1 MVNKDKF
8 KANINKNQKWFFFA
22 LLYLVIDYGRP
33 QDVLP
38 IGAIRPGMIIVIL
51 MSLFILSNLNLVG
64 KAFSYKQFRLI
75 LYFNLLLLV
84 HVPFAENNYWA
95 YLAAKNMMLFIP
107 FILSII
113 ICVDSIKRL
122 KILITTLIVLML
134 YMSLFS
140 IFNKGMG
147 TGAYFKDENDLSLYV
162 NTYIPFSYF
171 LLLSAKKKYEKIF
184 HLLCIGFGLL
194 SIVVSFSRGGLVG
207 LIAMVLVAWFYAPN
221 KIRNIFILCLLLLAS
236 IPFLDE
242 AYINEMGTIA
252 NTDSGTANERMMSWK
267 AAWYMFLDNPMGVG
281 GNNFMIRFPEYQAGD
296 FERGM
301 WGRAAHSLLFTLL
314 PELGLLGIFIYLK
327 LLYINV
333 KDIFKVKKA
342 TEGNAESSDDD
353 SIYLNSLS
361 LALLASLAGYFA
373 SAIFLS
379 VLYYPHY
386 YYLTAIIV
394 VMMNLSYKKSNM
406 ALK

>member
-1 MVNKDKF
+1 MVNKDKLIS
-8 KANINKNQKWFFFA
+8 NINKNHKWFFFA

-51 MSLFILSNLNLVG
+51 LSFFILSNLNLVG
-64 KAFSYKQFRLI
+64 KAFSYTQVRLI
-75 LYFNLLLLV
+75 FYFNLLLLI
-84 HVPFAENNYWA
+84 HVPFATNNYWA

-107 FILSII
+107 FILSIV

-134 YMSLFS
+134 YMSLYS

-162 NTYIPFSYF
+162 NTYMPFCYF
-171 LLLSAKKKYEKIF
+171 LLLSAKNNYEKIF
-184 HLLCIGFGLL
+184 HLLCIGFGLI
-194 SIVVSFSRGGLVG
+194 SIVVSFSRGGFVG
-207 LIAMVLVAWFYAPN
+207 LLAMVFVAWFYAPH
-221 KIRNIFILCLLLLAS
+221 KIRNIIIFCLVLLAS
-236 IPFLDE
+236 VPFLDE
-242 AYINEMGTIA
+242 TYVNEMGTIA
-252 NTDSGTANERMMSWK
+252 NTDSGTANERIMSWK
-267 AAWYMFLDNPMGVG
+267 AAWNMFLDNPMGVG
-281 GNNFMIRFPEYQAGD
+281 GNNFMIRFPEYQEGD

-314 PELGLLGIFIYLK
+314 PELGILGILIYFK
-327 LLYINV
+327 LLYVNV
-333 KDIFKVKKA
+333 KDIFKIKKS
-342 TEGNAESSDDD
+342 TEGNTESNDED

-361 LALLASLAGYFA
+361 LALLASFAGYFA

-386 YYLTAIIV
+386 YYITAIII
-394 VMMNLSYKKSNM
+394 VMIKLRNKKTDMVS
-406 ALK
+406 K